1 MPKYAYARPGSSWLE
16 SVGAKQ
22 TLERMRTRIKMS
34 QTLKRKLADQAVG
47 TILVTMN
54 LVWNDGSGTVTVLL
68 LDAAICWH
76 GFVSSLREASC
87 FRGFFP
93 QKYLLVA
100 CLVRSILDSRG
111 ERYPMEWRERWF
123 DAKS

>member
-1 MPKYAYARPGSSWLE
+1 LPQRRLAGQLVAYIYELLEASYIIGVIYMPKYAYARPGSSWLE

-87 FRGFFP
+87 FRGPFP
-93 QKYLLVA
+93 PKDL
-100 CLVRSILDSRG
+100 
-111 ERYPMEWRERWF
+111 
-123 DAKS
+123 

>member
-76 GFVSSLREASC
+76 GFASSLRGELLPRKFASHR
-87 FRGFFP
+87 FASS
-93 QKYLLVA
+93 LLGA
-100 CLVRSILDSRG
+100 SHN
-111 ERYPMEWRERWF
+111 
-123 DAKS
+123 